1 MAPSAPDGT
10 NDFNNKIIE
19 EFRTNQ
25 GRVGGAGAGT
35 PMILLHHIG
44 AKSGIEPGVADRG
57 RGGARRGPCQPAVV
71 QQAGD
76 GDAPY
81 WFEQI
86 EDADLKGVPD
96 SVALFRVTRSRS
108 TIGP

>member
-19 EFRTNQ
+19 EFRANQ
-25 GRVGGAGAGT
+25 GCVGGAGAGT

-44 AKSGIEPGVADRG
+44 AKSGSSLASRIADVAGPGEVLASR
-57 RGGARRGPCQPAVV
+57 AVV

-86 EDADLKGVPD
+86 EDADLKGAPD

>member
-1 MAPSAPDGT
+1 
-10 NDFNNKIIE
+10 
-19 EFRTNQ
+19 
-25 GRVGGAGAGT
+25 VAG
-35 PMILLHHIG
+35 
-44 AKSGIEPGVADRG
+44 PGEVLASR
-57 RGGARRGPCQPAVV
+57 AVV

-86 EDADLKGVPD
+86 EDADLKRVPD

>member
-1 MAPSAPDGT
+1 MAG
-10 NDFNNKIIE
+10 
-19 EFRTNQ
+19 
-25 GRVGGAGAGT
+25 
-35 PMILLHHIG
+35 
-44 AKSGIEPGVADRG
+44 PGEVLASR
-57 RGGARRGPCQPAVV
+57 AVV

-86 EDADLKGVPD
+86 EDADLKGAPD